1 MRMSVR
7 EQDVVMMK
15 KEEGSG
21 SATVVPMVKIEGN
34 AGSSLPRFPR
44 ASERA
49 GSCATS
55 IAAITGQALREHQ
68 IHIPHCNHETL
79 IREAGRRQW

>member
-7 EQDVVMMK
+7 EQDVVMME

-21 SATVVPMVKIEGN
+21 RATVVPMVKIEGN

-49 GSCATS
+49 SGL
-55 IAAITGQALREHQ
+55 LRDVNSSHHRAGLERAPNTHT
-68 IHIPHCNHETL
+68 TL
-79 IREAGRRQW
+79 QS

>member
-15 KEEGSG
+15 EEGGG

-44 ASERA
+44 TSGLLRDVNSTHHRAGLERA
-49 GSCATS
+49 PNTH
-55 IAAITGQALREHQ
+55 T
-68 IHIPHCNHETL
+68 TL
-79 IREAGRRQW
+79 QS

>member
-1 MRMSVR
+1 VLVK

-15 KEEGSG
+15 KEGG
-21 SATVVPMVKIEGN
+21 GGAAVVPTCMVKIEGCGIVP
-34 AGSSLPRFPR
+34 AALSP
-44 ASERA
+44 SERA

-55 IAAITGQALREHQ
+55 IAPVTGQALREHQ